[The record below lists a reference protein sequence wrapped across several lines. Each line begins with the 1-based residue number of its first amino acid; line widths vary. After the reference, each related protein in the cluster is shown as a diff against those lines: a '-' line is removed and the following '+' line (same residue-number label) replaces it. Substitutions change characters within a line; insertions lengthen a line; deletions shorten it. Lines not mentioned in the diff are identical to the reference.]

1 MRKKVFLPVGR
12 KRVTNDI
19 QCKTNKPIYLK
30 SDRNF
35 KIEKTNSSNMLFE
48 SKILTLPKISAFEV
62 SLANTKIMQPRHS
75 IKAISQSMVPND
87 FLLMNLFMTITGN
100 TLAPPSAIVTVTN
113 DSNFK

>member
-1 MRKKVFLPVGR
+1 MRKKFFLPVGR
-12 KRVTNDI
+12 KRVTDDI
-19 QCKTNKPIYLK
+19 QCKTDKPIYLK

-35 KIEKTNSSNMLFE
+35 EIEKTNS

>member
-1 MRKKVFLPVGR
+1 MRKKFFLPVGR
-12 KRVTNDI
+12 KRVTDDI
-19 QCKTNKPIYLK
+19 QCKTDKPIYLK

-35 KIEKTNSSNMLFE
+35 EIEKTNS

-113 DSNFK
+113 DSNF

>member
-1 MRKKVFLPVGR
+1 MNNRKIVVIWEFILHFP
-12 KRVTNDI
+12 N
-19 QCKTNKPIYLK
+19 
-30 SDRNF
+30 
-35 KIEKTNSSNMLFE
+35 TNS

>member
-1 MRKKVFLPVGR
+1 MRKKFFLPVGR
-12 KRVTNDI
+12 KRVTDDI
-19 QCKTNKPIYLK
+19 QCKTDKPIYLK

-35 KIEKTNSSNMLFE
+35 EIEKTNS

-75 IKAISQSMVPND
+75 IKAISQSIVPND

>member
-1 MRKKVFLPVGR
+1 MRKKFFLPVGR
-12 KRVTNDI
+12 KRVTDDI
-19 QCKTNKPIYLK
+19 QCKTDKPIYLK

-35 KIEKTNSSNMLFE
+35 EIEKTNSSNMNTNS

-100 TLAPPSAIVTVTN
+100 TLAPPRAIVTVTN
-113 DSNFK
+113 DSNF